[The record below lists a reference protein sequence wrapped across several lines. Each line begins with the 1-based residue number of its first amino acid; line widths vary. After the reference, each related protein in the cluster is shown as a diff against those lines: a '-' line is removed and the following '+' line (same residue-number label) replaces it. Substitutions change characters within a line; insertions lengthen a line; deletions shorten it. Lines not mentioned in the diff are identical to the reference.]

1 MYYEQD
7 FIFYF
12 SDWSNIVDNFSAQ
25 WFRFEILMISLILV
39 ISAFLVFLPLYGFG
53 QLILNIEEI
62 RDKVNKEWNYW
73 NSYLGKN

>member
-7 FIFYF
+7 FI
-12 SDWSNIVDNFSAQ
+12 SAIGAILLIILALNDLE
-25 WFRFEILMISLILV
+25 FEILMIALILV

-62 RDKVNKEWNYW
+62 RDKVNKE
-73 NSYLGKN
+73 